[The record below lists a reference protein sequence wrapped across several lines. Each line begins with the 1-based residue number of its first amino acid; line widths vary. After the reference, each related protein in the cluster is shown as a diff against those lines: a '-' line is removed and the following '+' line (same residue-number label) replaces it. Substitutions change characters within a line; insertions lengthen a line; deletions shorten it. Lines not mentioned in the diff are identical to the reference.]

1 MSVRDTAEI
10 TPWETHPGC
19 LVRVVGSGER
29 MTMLYGKSKPGTE
42 IPEHKH
48 PHEQLGFCF
57 EGQATY
63 KIGNKT
69 FLVKKGHS
77 FLIPPNVVH
86 SAKVGGKKEYVVV
99 EVFSPTRPDLLK
111 GEFAPE
117 KSEE

>member
-1 MSVRDTAEI
+1 
-10 TPWETHPGC
+10 
-19 LVRVVGSGER
+19 
-29 MTMLYGKSKPGTE
+29 
-42 IPEHKH
+42 
-48 PHEQLGFCF
+48 
-57 EGQATY
+57 
-63 KIGNKT
+63 
-69 FLVKKGHS
+69 VKKGHS